1 MAQKVQK
8 KYSLNIQGVVEIND
22 GRIAVCV
29 EDKGEY
35 DLATLMSAFD
45 GNECKISVSY
55 DEEYGESVEV
65 DTETGEVV
73 EDI

>member
-8 KYSLNIQGVVEIND
+8 KYSLSIQGVVEIND
-22 GRIAVCV
+22 GRITVCV

-35 DLATLMSAFD
+35 DLAVLMSAFD

-65 DTETGEVV
+65 DSETGEV
-73 EDI
+73 I

>member
-8 KYSLNIQGVVEIND
+8 KYSLSIQGIVEIND
-22 GRIAVCV
+22 GRITVCV

-35 DLATLMSAFD
+35 DLASLMSAFD

-65 DTETGEVV
+65 DTETGEV
-73 EDI
+73 I

>member
-8 KYSLNIQGVVEIND
+8 KYSLSIQGIVEIND
-22 GRIAVCV
+22 GRITVCV

-35 DLATLMSAFD
+35 DLATLMNAFD

-65 DTETGEVV
+65 DTETGEV
-73 EDI
+73 I

>member
-8 KYSLNIQGVVEIND
+8 KYSLSIQGVVEIND
-22 GRIAVCV
+22 GRITVYV
-29 EDKGEY
+29 DDKGEY
-35 DLATLMSAFD
+35 DLATLMNAFD

-65 DTETGEVV
+65 DTETGEV
-73 EDI
+73 I

>member
-8 KYSLNIQGVVEIND
+8 KHSLSIQGIVEIND
-22 GRIAVCV
+22 GRITVYV

-35 DLATLMSAFD
+35 DLAALMEAFD

-55 DEEYGESVEV
+55 DEEYGAEV
-65 DTETGEVV
+65 NADTGEV
-73 EDI
+73 I

>member
-1 MAQKVQK
+1 MAQKIQK
-8 KYSLNIQGVVEIND
+8 KYALNVQGVVETND
-22 GRIAVCV
+22 GRITIYV

-35 DLATLMSAFD
+35 DLATLMSAFN

-65 DTETGEVV
+65 DTETGEV
-73 EDI
+73 I

>member
-8 KYSLNIQGVVEIND
+8 KYSLSIQGVVEIND
-22 GRIAVCV
+22 GRITVYV

-35 DLATLMSAFD
+35 DLATLMNAFD

-65 DTETGEVV
+65 DTETGEV
-73 EDI
+73 I

>member
-1 MAQKVQK
+1 MAQKVQR
-8 KYSLNIQGVVEIND
+8 KYTLNIQGVVEIND
-22 GRIAVCV
+22 GRITVCV

-35 DLATLMSAFD
+35 DLASLMSAFD

-65 DTETGEVV
+65 DTETGEV
-73 EDI
+73 I

>member
-8 KYSLNIQGVVEIND
+8 KYSLSIQGVVEIND
-22 GRIAVCV
+22 GHITICV

-55 DEEYGESVEV
+55 DEEYGEEIEV
-65 DTETGEVV
+65 DTETGEV
-73 EDI
+73 I

>member
-8 KYSLNIQGVVEIND
+8 KYSLNIQGVVEIDD
-22 GRIAVCV
+22 GHIIVYV

-35 DLATLMSAFD
+35 DLATLMNAFD

-65 DTETGEVV
+65 DEETGEV
-73 EDI
+73 I

>member
-1 MAQKVQK
+1 MAQKIQK
-8 KYSLNIQGVVEIND
+8 KYSLNIQGIVEIND
-22 GRIAVCV
+22 GRITIYV

-35 DLATLMSAFD
+35 DLATLMHAFD

-55 DEEYGESVEV
+55 DEEYGELVEV